1 MMEMLKALFPVLGMM
16 GIGIFCRRS
25 GLVSQK
31 GIDDLKTL
39 MTQIILPIAV
49 FNALATAEYTP
60 QLFTLVGLMLV
71 FMILPF
77 LLGYPLRK
85 VMPKPYSRYTPFMV
99 AVYEGGMMAYPLYA
113 SLCGSENL
121 SQIALLDIAGVLFGF
136 GVYMSLL
143 ALMENG
149 KAPSLKEIV
158 TGALH
163 MPAFVAA
170 MLGILVGVTGL
181 GQWLLGTGAGVLYT
195 QTISM
200 ITSPLSAMILVVVG
214 YSILP
219 KREMLIP
226 CFKTIAL
233 RAVLQAVMI
242 LGMLWAVHQFIGV
255 NRVLDLAIII
265 YMSAPATFSMQAF
278 IKGEDASAYVSTTNA
293 LYCFV
298 SVAVYALAAAF

>member
-16 GIGIFCRRS
+16 GIGMFCRKS
-25 GLVSQK
+25 GLISQK

-49 FNALATAEYTP
+49 FHALATAEYTA

-85 VMPKPYSRYTPFMV
+85 AIPQPYSRYTPFMV

-149 KAPSLKEIV
+149 KAPTPKEIL

-170 MLGILVGVTGL
+170 MLGILAGVTGA
-181 GQWLLGTGAGVLYT
+181 GRWLLGTGAGVLYT
-195 QTISM
+195 QTINM

-219 KREMLIP
+219 KKEMLLP
-226 CFKTIAL
+226 CLRTIAL

-242 LGMLWAVHQFIGV
+242 LGMLWTVHRFIGV
-255 NRVLDLAIII
+255 SRELDLAIVI

-278 IKGEDASAYVSTTNA
+278 IKGEDSSAYVSTTNA

-298 SVAVYALAAAF
+298 SVMVYAAAAAL

>member
-1 MMEMLKALFPVLGMM
+1 MDMLKALFPVLGMM
-16 GIGIFCRRS
+16 LIGMFCRKT

-31 GIDDLKTL
+31 GIEDLKTL
-39 MTQIILPIAV
+39 MTRIILPVAV
-49 FNALATAEYTP
+49 FNALATAEYSV
-60 QLFTLVGLMLV
+60 QLFGLVGLMLV

-77 LLGYPLRK
+77 VLGYPLKRLI
-85 VMPKPYSRYTPFMV
+85 PKPYTRYTPFMV

-149 KAPSLKEIV
+149 KAPTLKEIV
-158 TGALH
+158 SGALH

-170 MLGILVGVTGL
+170 MLGIGVGVSGL
-181 GQWLLGTGAGVLYT
+181 GKWLLGTQAGVLYT
-195 QTISM
+195 ETIGM

-214 YSILP
+214 YSIVP
-219 KREMLIP
+219 KKEMLLP
-226 CFKTIAL
+226 CLRTIAL
-233 RAVLQAVMI
+233 RAALQAVMI
-242 LGMLWAVHQFIGV
+242 LGMILAVHHFIGV
-255 NRVLDLAIII
+255 NRVLDLAIIT

-278 IKGEDASAYVSTTNA
+278 VKDPDASAYVSTTNA

-298 SVAVYALAAAF
+298 SVAVYAVAAAL

>member
-1 MMEMLKALFPVLGMM
+1 MMEMLKALFPVLAMM
-16 GIGIFCRRS
+16 GIGMFCRKS
-25 GLVSQK
+25 GLISQK

-49 FNALATAEYTP
+49 FHALATAAYTP

-77 LLGYPLRK
+77 LLGYPLRR
-85 VMPKPYSRYTPFMV
+85 VIPQPYSCYTPFMV

-143 ALMENG
+143 SLMENG
-149 KAPSLKEIV
+149 KAPSFRQIV
-158 TGALH
+158 TDALH

-181 GQWLLGTGAGVLYT
+181 GQWLLNTGAGVLYT

-200 ITSPLSAMILVVVG
+200 VTSPLSAMILVVVG
-214 YSILP
+214 YSIVP
-219 KREMLIP
+219 KKEMLLP
-226 CFKTIAL
+226 CLKTIAL
-233 RAVLQAVMI
+233 RATLQAIMI
-242 LGMLWAVHQFIGV
+242 LGMLWAVHHFIGT
-255 NRVLDLAIII
+255 NRVLDLAIVT

-278 IKGEDASAYVSTTNA
+278 IKDKDASAYVSTTNA

-298 SVAVYALAAAF
+298 SVAVYAVAAAL

>member
-1 MMEMLKALFPVLGMM
+1 MAMLKALFPVLGMM
-16 GIGIFCRRS
+16 LIGMFCRKS
-25 GLVSQK
+25 GLISSR
-31 GIDDLKTL
+31 GIEDLKTL
-39 MTQIILPIAV
+39 MTRIILPVAV
-49 FNALATAEYTP
+49 FNALATAEYSP
-60 QLFTLVGLMLV
+60 QLFGLVGLMLV

-77 LLGYPLRK
+77 LLGYPLKRLI
-85 VMPKPYSRYTPFMV
+85 PQPYSRYTPFMV

-149 KAPSLKEIV
+149 KAPTLKEIV
-158 TGALH
+158 TGALR

-170 MLGILVGVTGL
+170 MLGIAVGVSGL

-195 QTISM
+195 ETIGM
-200 ITSPLSAMILVVVG
+200 MTSPLSAMILVVVG
-214 YSILP
+214 YSIVPKKKMLLP
-219 KREMLIP
+219 CL
-226 CFKTIAL
+226 KTIAL

-242 LGMLWAVHQFIGV
+242 LGMILAVHRFIGA
-255 NRVLDLAIII
+255 NRVLDLAIIT

-278 IKGEDASAYVSTTNA
+278 VKDPDASAYVSTTNA

-298 SVAVYALAAAF
+298 SVAVYAVAAAM

>member
-1 MMEMLKALFPVLGMM
+1 MLKALFPVLGMM
-16 GIGIFCRRS
+16 LIGMFCRKS
-25 GLVSQK
+25 GLLSEK
-31 GIDDLKTL
+31 GIQDLKTL

-49 FNALATAEYTP
+49 FHALATAEYSM
-60 QLFTLVGLMLV
+60 QLFGLVGLMLV

-77 LLGYPLRK
+77 LLGYPLKR
-85 VMPKPYSRYTPFMV
+85 VIPQPYSRYTPFMV

-143 ALMENG
+143 SLMENG
-149 KAPSLKEIV
+149 KAPTLKEIV

-170 MLGILVGVTGL
+170 MLGIVVGITGL
-181 GQWLLGTGAGVLYT
+181 GQWLLGTQAGVLYT
-195 QTISM
+195 QTINM

-214 YSILP
+214 YSIVP
-219 KREMLIP
+219 KKEMLKP
-226 CFKTIAL
+226 CLRTIFL
-233 RAVLQAVMI
+233 RALLQAAMI
-242 LGMLWAVHQFIGV
+242 LGMLWAVHQFIGTS
-255 NRVLDLAIII
+255 RVLDLAIII

-298 SVAVYALAAAF
+298 SVAVYALAATL

>member
-16 GIGIFCRRS
+16 GIGMFCRRS

-77 LLGYPLRK
+77 LLGYPLRR
-85 VMPKPYSRYTPFMV
+85 VMSQPYSRYTPFMV

-181 GQWLLGTGAGVLYT
+181 GQWLLSTGAGALYT

-226 CFKTIAL
+226 CLKTIAL